1 MDMVN
6 LALWLKERNFKLDQV
21 QNFYP
26 SPMANATTMYHTGKN
41 PIHKVNHKSE
51 DVEVPKGEIHR
62 RLHRAFLRYHDPAN
76 WPILRKTLKEMGKAH
91 LIGNSPKCLVP
102 AESRNELK
110 GRDQKEFAKR
120 SGNKAFAKGK
130 TANAVKAQKG
140 LTRFSDNQP
149 HNEAAKAEKAS
160 HGKPNSKNRKPR

>member
-1 MDMVN
+1 
-6 LALWLKERNFKLDQV
+6 
-21 QNFYP
+21 
-26 SPMANATTMYHTGKN
+26 
-41 PIHKVNHKSE
+41 
-51 DVEVPKGEIHR
+51 
-62 RLHRAFLRYHDPAN
+62 
-76 WPILRKTLKEMGKAH
+76 
-91 LIGNSPKCLVP
+91 VP

-160 HGKPNSKNRKPR
+160 HGKANSKNRKPR

>member
-1 MDMVN
+1 MNRYVM
-6 LALWLKERNFKLDQV
+6 LDV
-21 QNFYP
+21 L
-26 SPMANATTMYHTGKN
+26 M
-41 PIHKVNHKSE
+41 
-51 DVEVPKGEIHR
+51 
-62 RLHRAFLRYHDPAN
+62 FLRYHDPAN

-149 HNEAAKAEKAS
+149 HNEAAKAEQVS
-160 HGKPNSKNRKPR
+160 HGKSNNKKRKPH

>member
-1 MDMVN
+1 
-6 LALWLKERNFKLDQV
+6 
-21 QNFYP
+21 
-26 SPMANATTMYHTGKN
+26 
-41 PIHKVNHKSE
+41 
-51 DVEVPKGEIHR
+51 
-62 RLHRAFLRYHDPAN
+62 
-76 WPILRKTLKEMGKAH
+76 MGKAH

-130 TANAVKAQKG
+130 SAKAQKG

-149 HNEAAKAEKAS
+149 HNQAAKAEQAKG
-160 HGKPNSKNRKPR
+160 GKSSNKKRKPH